1 LQKLLKHDLK
11 RPLKVYTNP
20 TITVGMEKEID
31 PALLELADKFPHAK
45 LVSEY
50 LTYSHRRNS
59 ILGGG
64 QEVFDDDDRDEE
76 DEYAGKGFLAAERIS
91 VDGRIPTPADTCGAG
106 TSRFKHRLVAN
117 IPRVTSLYGKEMRG
131 QFGVDVEDGFIQ
143 LGYDFDSLEAKIEA
157 HYVYKYDGGPSMVCR

>member
-1 LQKLLKHDLK
+1 LK

-45 LVSEY
+45 LVSDF

-64 QEVFDDDDRDEE
+64 QEVFDEE
-76 DEYAGKGFLAAERIS
+76 DR
-91 VDGRIPTPADTCGAG
+91 R
-106 TSRFKHRLVAN
+106 
-117 IPRVTSLYGKEMRG
+117 
-131 QFGVDVEDGFIQ
+131 
-143 LGYDFDSLEAKIEA
+143 
-157 HYVYKYDGGPSMVCR
+157 